1 MLLVIPLLLI
11 IPVIIF
17 YRRTNLFYSF
27 LLILQF
33 LYSFYKLCLSIP
45 LILLRRRVPTSATKL
60 IGDIKSLDKV
70 PKHLAIMFWSDD
82 IQDERLIEV
91 ALLCCWSQCFGVKIV
106 SIYDAEGRLGHYAH
120 LLQSQINIISQKFFI
135 SEKIIP
141 TIQAEPGMS
150 CNGDYF
156 IIFKVLL
163 TLTIL
168 ILVELLVNLVSRSDG
183 RTRIVNVAK
192 SLTDDIKQE
201 KIKYEDVNILELDKR
216 LSSMY

>member
-1 MLLVIPLLLI
+1 
-11 IPVIIF
+11 
-17 YRRTNLFYSF
+17 
-27 LLILQF
+27 
-33 LYSFYKLCLSIP
+33 
-45 LILLRRRVPTSATKL
+45 
-60 IGDIKSLDKV
+60 SLDKV

-141 TIQAEPGMS
+141 TIQVTSLDSSSLSSISSSTETEP
-150 CNGDYF
+150 
-156 IIFKVLL
+156 
-163 TLTIL
+163 
-168 ILVELLVNLVSRSDG
+168 ELLVNLVSRSDG

-216 LSSMY
+216 LSITRFPEPQLLILFSSKVFLDGFPPWHIHLTEIFHVPNNQQFCYFIFLQGLRKYSKCNQRFGK